1 MKPFSHWAARTTT
14 HCQALATAPM
24 PPTPDR
30 PQPGSGSVSLHA
42 WAARLLAMITLT
54 LLLPGRAMQGAESRP
69 SGWEDSIVEMDV
81 TRKQYDYTQPWTRRM
96 QSRRKAGLVL
106 EGHEI
111 LTTADQVY
119 DRTLVRIQK
128 RGRGKWYIGDVTW
141 IDYHAN
147 LAIVTTEEPGFW
159 DDLKPI
165 VVPEGRSPSESMQIV
180 RWREGKLEMRKAE
193 FSQYTVDTGDLSFV
207 PRILLEI
214 SAEIQ
219 GVGWGEPVFS
229 NDTLIGLSVQ
239 HTGNKISVLPASFI
253 RPILSA
259 RKLGTYRGLGFFDF
273 FWQAAVN
280 PASLE
285 HLKLKGEPR
294 GAIVIEV
301 PSHPGQTPVLQ
312 PLDILLKIDGFDI
325 DMQGDYQ
332 DPDYGPLLLENLATR
347 GKWAGD
353 AVPMT
358 ISREGRELEILY
370 RLPKAEFSTSLV
382 PDATYDQAPEYLI
395 AGGFVFQPLND
406 PYLKAWGPDWKRR
419 SPFRIYY
426 FNNQAPTP
434 EQPALVL
441 LSQVLPD
448 VYNLGYQDVKY
459 LVVKQ
464 VNGRRIARLE
474 DLHAALENPPDGFHI
489 IEFMESDSL
498 RRLVV
503 SAADLEAATQR
514 VLQRYGIA
522 SDHHLSSE
530 SPAETVTAGK
540 P

>member
-1 MKPFSHWAARTTT
+1 M
-14 HCQALATAPM
+14 
-24 PPTPDR
+24 
-30 PQPGSGSVSLHA
+30 
-42 WAARLLAMITLT
+42 
-54 LLLPGRAMQGAESRP
+54 
-69 SGWEDSIVEMDV
+69 
-81 TRKQYDYTQPWTRRM
+81 
-96 QSRRKAGLVL
+96 
-106 EGHEI
+106 
-111 LTTADQVY
+111 
-119 DRTLVRIQK
+119 
-128 RGRGKWYIGDVTW
+128 
-141 IDYHAN
+141 
-147 LAIVTTEEPGFW
+147 
-159 DDLKPI
+159 
-165 VVPEGRSPSESMQIV
+165 
-180 RWREGKLEMRKAE
+180 
-193 FSQYTVDTGDLSFV
+193 
-207 PRILLEI
+207 
-214 SAEIQ
+214 
-219 GVGWGEPVFS
+219 
-229 NDTLIGLSVQ
+229 
-239 HTGNKISVLPASFI
+239 
-253 RPILSA
+253 
-259 RKLGTYRGLGFFDF
+259 
-273 FWQAAVN
+273 
-280 PASLE
+280 
-285 HLKLKGEPR
+285 
-294 GAIVIEV
+294 
-301 PSHPGQTPVLQ
+301 
-312 PLDILLKIDGFDI
+312 
-325 DMQGDYQ
+325 
-332 DPDYGPLLLENLATR
+332 
-347 GKWAGD
+347 
-353 AVPMT
+353 
-358 ISREGRELEILY
+358 
-370 RLPKAEFSTSLV
+370 PKAEFSTSLV